1 MVQRLIEVE
10 KLLRANQENQEE
22 ILVHDI
28 SVSLGT
34 RRGKNLGL

>member
-22 ILVHDI
+22 ILVRDV

-34 RRGKNLGL
+34 RRGKNLCL

>member
-10 KLLRANQENQEE
+10 NLLRASQENQEE

-34 RRGKNLGL
+34 RIGKNLCL